1 MGKKTNLIVGAVS
14 AVAATTI
21 LTGCDL
27 YGSET
32 YTITFNTNGGEK
44 IADISCEWGK
54 EANLPTNPTKKGYTF
69 AGWYFDSNLTNKVS
83 ENLVIQGDI
92 TLFAKWNIN
101 QYTISF
107 NTNGGTQVPS
117 VKQNYNSTVQ
127 VQEPTREGYV
137 FKGWYV
143 DEKFNEE
150 FQDKVP
156 AENITVYA
164 KWEANVV
171 RISFNQNGNK
181 VVGELAEKVYS
192 TNSENLTLPENVYT
206 REGYTFKGWST
217 TPTGEVEFEDQA
229 NISSL
234 TKESQSI
241 TFYAVWEANEYT
253 IRLIHNNETFATIV
267 NGYEEAIT
275 LPTEKPSR
283 TGHTFKAWGYYG
295 LTSDTTFE
303 ANKIY
308 YTLSGAHYEKANV
321 TVGEHVTS
329 DTYYELVEFS
339 ATKMPLNGIN
349 LYPIWEIESYSITF
363 DEDGGE
369 QVSDITQDY
378 GTSVTLPTP
387 VKVGYTFKGWY
398 EGETLFNANTM
409 PNKNVSVV
417 AKWEANTYRLTFN
430 ANGASGSSYQ
440 DFVYGTPSKLN
451 AVSFTREG
459 YTFKGWSTSSNG
471 EVVYADQE
479 EYSIPAEATTLY
491 AIWEINSYSITFDE
505 DGGKQVSD
513 INNDYGTSVTLPT
526 PVKVGYTFK
535 GWYEGETLY
544 TATSIP
550 SRDVALKA
558 KWEANTYRL
567 TFNANG
573 ASGSSYQ
580 DFVYGTPSKL
590 NAVSFTREGYTFK
603 GWSTSSNGEVVYAD
617 QEEYSIPAEAT
628 TLYAIWEINSYSI
641 TFDEDGGNQVTDIT
655 QDYGTSVTLP
665 TPVKVGYTFK
675 GWYEGETLYTAT
687 SIPSRDVLLKAKWE
701 ANTYSIYFDANSGSG
716 TTNKVDAT
724 YDVEAILTTNAF
736 SKVGYTFTG
745 WNTKADGS
753 GTSYTDGQTVKNL
766 LSENGSSLTLY
777 AKWEARTDIKYVV
790 NIFTRNLDGY
800 LEELQSYQDQGTSDT
815 TVTLELLDY
824 TGYITPENVQV
835 YVKSDGSAT
844 IDVIYERQSYKVTF
858 TATNPETSEAI
869 ASSEIDVKYE
879 GSITFP
885 SSYHVKNYSLVWKYN
900 GEVVNDDTKVTGN
913 MTLVAEYT
921 KIEKTIVIH
930 SKGQQNVVISNVD
943 AGSIVVSH
951 LEQPSR
957 TGYTF
962 GGWYLDEKFEE
973 KLSSTVVMPE
983 DNLDI
988 YVKWNINQYTI
999 SFDSGVTSI
1008 TQDYGTVVTAPANP
1022 SKTGYIFGGWLRNGQ
1037 PYSFSTMPAE
1047 DVELVAKWEP
1057 ISYSIVFDGNGG
1069 NGTTSS
1075 LNNVEYDVTVNLTA
1089 VGFSKVG
1096 HDFLGWSLDKNATVA
1111 TYQNNQEVINLSSEN
1126 GETITLYAV
1135 WQIQSYE
1142 ISFDE
1147 AGGSVVTG
1155 DKEYD
1160 YGTVIKLPKTT
1171 REGYDFLG
1179 WSDGKSLYKDSYT
1192 VSTSAVT
1199 FVAEWKAK
1207 SYTVTFIVNDGTNN
1221 QYTQSFEFDKQE
1233 ALTDFTGSREGYTF
1247 KGWSTTENGE
1257 VKYKDGDN
1265 YVTPAEDVTLYGVW
1279 QIQSYELSID
1289 LNGGSLETN
1298 PAGNYDYNA
1307 SISLSTPTKEG
1318 HTFLG
1323 WYEGNN
1329 LYNGTTMPAR
1339 DVILKAEWKV
1349 NSYKLTL
1356 DANGGSGTFEVDF
1369 VYGVSTNLPSSE
1381 GIVKEGYDFLGWS
1394 TTPTGTVKYQNT
1406 QEFTIGAE
1414 PVTLYAVWEIK
1425 EYTYTFIVG
1434 TLDDEN
1440 VGEDDP
1446 NKDIIIN
1453 ITHGESV
1460 SVPEME
1466 SYRDSSSIY
1475 KFDGWYL
1482 NSSCEGDK
1490 AYIAPNNSGTY
1501 YGKYIPNP
1509 YKIIYQDEEAG
1520 NQIFSMDANG
1530 ENITFMTHVNYLYA
1544 KYLGY
1549 DHIMAS
1555 LENAIDANAKLQLGA
1570 LTNKS
1575 PEYALGMSDYVV
1587 NAVYFSCKMNNTN
1600 NFNDVSDEDKI
1611 LIIVGGALTKLSI
1624 DENEATDIGLDL
1636 RSKAIETLA
1645 KLDVFDIN
1653 DVDKNYVL
1661 SILNF
1666 ANANEEAVRATTDNR
1681 KETIL
1686 TYNNYKEHGFVPSK
1700 NGKYFYMWDEQI
1712 NTETNNVYVAAQW
1725 LSKVSTP
1732 LNVRVLSTHSSKVTY
1747 SWNAVS
1753 GVTNYEVYYSING
1766 GAPVTVRV
1774 KELAYTIPG
1783 LENGDEVEFKVKAI
1797 NPISEFAP
1805 KIEVTG
1811 PDGELVVIDEVEV
1824 NSDYS
1829 KVIEYVHSSRS
1840 NADVTAQGEYYYV
1853 LDNGTFVFFE
1863 SKYYSFSNI
1872 DHIDIVDINGD
1883 KVIESPS
1890 AEYLE
1895 FTGSD
1900 NKLVRQL
1907 NILGTG
1913 SLNNEFYFK
1922 VYRPVANNEVY
1933 DSTNEYYQKLTT
1945 GSYEVVENPASI
1957 DGLYVGVQYRGQIN
1971 SIVNG
1976 LASGE
1981 KMNSYLNNTNVENSS
1996 LYLNKDF
2003 KTYSVGTTSEPQT
2016 ITVNKDV
2023 NGEFIVPLNQG
2034 TTEYYYNQLVDETL
2048 DTKTYNQ
2055 YTNGYR
2061 FDFEVQANGGITLD
2075 GTEFALDYKFFDIN
2089 GNPIEPSNL
2098 YYAYDEEND
2107 AFFFKDGV
2115 TGKFKVEVAPKLDG
2129 FYKTSDKVVVEGKQ
2143 YYSAPDKTALVT
2155 NPSKNGLS
2163 TYYEYYQNIDLPKV
2177 VKENINL
2184 SKYSK
2189 EFTFELKDGINVFT
2203 QNGLRNAFADTS
2215 VSGIIIHSDIKAE
2228 LHPSQVVYYEYDV
2241 PGYSYQKAQYGQIKL
2256 DTSYPVEFTTE
2267 NGYGEKIWSTS
2278 KNDSYSIKDK
2288 NGTTYYYV
2296 GDGGTHSIKD
2306 AKFYYDFDKDAT
2318 TGSFYMLNNYMQ
2330 QKPNSNFNTA
2340 SIFTRGWAN
2349 SENGKYVSAEDLVI
2363 EGNYYTIDGSDLPYI
2378 TTQFNVGSL
2387 FGSTYH
2393 IQNVS
2398 VSLFETL
2405 TYANTTYRNLE
2416 IIGNTS
2422 NANNTIN
2429 SEGQTLSI
2437 KDYMEMTSGGYIG
2450 IRAHEHNTEPSGR
2463 SKPEGEG
2470 ATKVTTENV
2479 IVRNC
2484 VLGFS
2489 VSDYAVAEI
2498 NDTYITD
2505 IWGNGVYGH
2514 GGTTY
2519 SFNNLK
2525 IRNCGGPAVDIE
2537 DNYTGMGMKNPI
2549 VELSLGQMD
2558 IGNYISGEEPWFKAY
2573 NMEVI
2578 AMGMKSQVD
2587 AMLQAKGQSSLTC
2600 IKIHTDETTGLT
2612 SEKINLVYLANDK
2625 IANNLDTPSI
2635 VEGVNTNMTGLQE
2648 LAPGSGLYCYDPE
2661 VALATRLGEEA
2672 AKAKAEG
2679 NLELAASLQAQA
2691 LQTLDNSIAKGV
2703 LNGNEKYY
2711 LKTNK
2716 EIAGNR
2722 FTIIM
2727 ELYGHPTM

>member
-54 EANLPTNPTKKGYTF
+54 EAKLPTDPTKKGYTF

-171 RISFNQNGNK
+171 RISFNQNGNN
-181 VVGELAEKVYS
+181 VVGELVEKVYS

-217 TPTGEVEFEDQA
+217 TPTGEVEFGDEA

-253 IRLIHNNETFATIV
+253 IRLIHNNETFATIIK
-267 NGYEEAIT
+267 GYEQAIT

-369 QVSDITQDY
+369 QV
-378 GTSVTLPTP
+378 
-387 VKVGYTFKGWY
+387 
-398 EGETLFNANTM
+398 
-409 PNKNVSVV
+409 
-417 AKWEANTYRLTFN
+417 
-430 ANGASGSSYQ
+430 
-440 DFVYGTPSKLN
+440 
-451 AVSFTREG
+451 
-459 YTFKGWSTSSNG
+459 
-471 EVVYADQE
+471 
-479 EYSIPAEATTLY
+479 
-491 AIWEINSYSITFDE
+491 
-505 DGGKQVSD
+505 
-513 INNDYGTSVTLPT
+513 
-526 PVKVGYTFK
+526 
-535 GWYEGETLY
+535 
-544 TATSIP
+544 
-550 SRDVALKA
+550 
-558 KWEANTYRL
+558 
-567 TFNANG
+567 
-573 ASGSSYQ
+573 
-580 DFVYGTPSKL
+580 
-590 NAVSFTREGYTFK
+590 
-603 GWSTSSNGEVVYAD
+603 
-617 QEEYSIPAEAT
+617 
-628 TLYAIWEINSYSI
+628 
-641 TFDEDGGNQVTDIT
+641 TDIT

-687 SIPSRDVLLKAKWE
+687 SVPSKDVALKAKWE

-736 SKVGYTFTG
+736 SKVGYSFVG

-777 AKWEARTDIKYVV
+777 AKWEANTNTKYTV
-790 NIFTRNLDGY
+790 NIFTRNLDGS

-885 SSYHVKNYSLVWKYN
+885 SSYNVKNYSLVWKYN
-900 GEVVNDDTKVTGN
+900 GEVVNDDTKVMGN

-930 SKGQQNVVISNVD
+930 SEGQQNVVISNVD

-1160 YGTVIKLPKTT
+1160 YGTVIELPKTT

-1279 QIQSYELSID
+1279 QIQSYEITFD
-1289 LNGGSLETN
+1289 EAGGSAVTGDKE
-1298 PAGNYDYNA
+1298 YDYGTV
-1307 SISLSTPTKEG
+1307 IKLPKTTREG
-1318 HTFLG
+1318 YDFLG
-1323 WYEGNN
+1323 WSDGKS
-1329 LYNGTTMPAR
+1329 LYKDSYTVSTSA
-1339 DVILKAEWKV
+1339 VTFVAEWKV

-1381 GIVKEGYDFLGWS
+1381 GIVREGYDFLGWS

-1466 SYRDSSSIY
+1466 SYRDATSIY

-1570 LTNKS
+1570 LTNES
-1575 PEYALGMSDYVV
+1575 DEYYLGMSDYVV
-1587 NAVYFSCKMNNTN
+1587 NAVYFNCKMNNTN
-1600 NFNDVSDEDKI
+1600 NFNDVNDEYKI
-1611 LIIVGGALTKLSI
+1611 QILVLGALGKLGI
-1624 DENEATDIGLDL
+1624 DENKATDIGLDL
-1636 RSKAIETLA
+1636 KSKAIETLA

-1653 DVDKNYVL
+1653 DVDRDYVL

-1666 ANANEEAVRATTDNR
+1666 ANANEEAVRQTTDNR
-1681 KETIL
+1681 KTTIL

-1700 NGKYFYMWDEQI
+1700 DGKYFYMWDEQI

-1883 KVIESPS
+1883 KVIESSS

-2048 DTKTYNQ
+2048 DTKTYHQ

-2330 QKPNSNFNTA
+2330 QKPNSKFNTA
-2340 SIFTRGWAN
+2340 SIFTRGWTD

-2484 VLGFS
+2484 VLGLS

-2672 AKAKAEG
+2672 AKAQAEG

-2703 LNGNEKYY
+2703 LNDNEKYY
-2711 LKTNK
+2711 LKTHEK
-2716 EIAGNR
+2716 IAGNR